1 MVRAPRP
8 RNPLA
13 PGPMARFANARHA
26 LVAAPLENG
35 SLACVALAREL
46 TVVLIDIW
54 SALDAESFE
63 ALVRAADIA
72 RLAVTATLRQPDAA
86 SARRG
91 SRCVDPRRSA
101 CSPSRRT
108 SGVVAG
114 RRPHDGCARSEL
126 DHRSQA

>member
-13 PGPMARFANARHA
+13 LGPMARVPNARHA
-26 LVAAPLENG
+26 LVAAPLEDG
-35 SLACVALAREL
+35 SLARDALARAL
-46 TVVLIDIW
+46 AVGLIDIW

-72 RLAVTATLRQPDAA
+72 RLAITATLRQPAAA

-91 SRCVDPRRSA
+91 SRCVDPRGSA

-114 RRPHDGCARSEL
+114 RRPHDGCRSEE
-126 DHRSQA
+126 R